1 MKSGQ
6 RKKPK
11 SVRRAELAAAMGGLI
26 PGHEFFPPPARE
38 ALQAAG
44 NAKPGESVFD
54 RIKLWDEVNGNADL
68 LRKLATLYFEE
79 TPRLLQKIGDGVRT
93 GDAEMLERAA
103 HTLKG
108 SLAQLRATNAMEMA
122 RQLEDMGRRH
132 DLAAAAQ
139 ALGRLEHGVA
149 IFDQQLRTW
158 IGEF

>member
-38 ALQAAG
+38 AIQAAG

-79 TPRLLQKIGDGVRT
+79 TPRFEFASDSKRG
-93 GDAEMLERAA
+93 AA
-103 HTLKG
+103 PET
-108 SLAQLRATNAMEMA
+108 S
-122 RQLEDMGRRH
+122 
-132 DLAAAAQ
+132 DLTKPK
-139 ALGRLEHGVA
+139 H
-149 IFDQQLRTW
+149 IP
-158 IGEF
+158 